1 MTVGEL
7 PSILNQLKQPTTYEE
22 RKMKKTNY
30 KRLVEIMWDQVLEE
44 MGDPR
49 ILTVQNKTEIQGN
62 VEMAQR
68 FLELKKEVGKVLP
81 GLLEREN

>member
-1 MTVGEL
+1 
-7 PSILNQLKQPTTYEE
+7 
-22 RKMKKTNY
+22 MKKTNY
-30 KRLVEIMWDQVLEE
+30 KRLEEIMWDQVLEE

-81 GLLEREN
+81 GLNVRRTLCIGKGELT